1 MNVAFANSSPRR
13 YRWDAVAL
21 GISMLAAGIMAVLV
35 RPSAEPSAHPVLAR
49 LVPVSFGEWTAV
61 PDSTVR
67 VIDPTASSPYDP
79 DADHP
84 YSDVLMRTYS
94 NSRGDVVQLALAYGQ
109 EQKQEVKIH
118 RPAPCYMAQ
127 GFEILAHSLTTILLR
142 GAAPV
147 SGARMLVRSPG
158 RVEAVSY
165 WIRIGRIYSTSGWQT
180 RYYLFKQALQ
190 GRIVDGILVRV
201 SQIVASPEG
210 ASAERY
216 EIQERFLADL
226 IDAMPSGWRDVLLK
240 D

>member
-21 GISMLAAGIMAVLV
+21 GISMLVAGIVAVLV

-67 VIDPTASSPYDP
+67 VIDPSASSPYDP

-147 SGARMLVRSPG
+147 SGARMLPAGSKPSAIGSGSAASTARAAG
-158 RVEAVSY
+158 RRVITFLNRPCKGES
-165 WIRIGRIYSTSGWQT
+165 STESW
-180 RYYLFKQALQ
+180 
-190 GRIVDGILVRV
+190 
-201 SQIVASPEG
+201 
-210 ASAERY
+210 SAYPR
-216 EIQERFLADL
+216 
-226 IDAMPSGWRDVLLK
+226 
-240 D
+240 